1 MIEVKNLTKKYGNFE
16 AVKNADFTINDGE
29 VVGFLGPNGA
39 GKSTTMNI
47 ITGYLSATSGSVS
60 VNGYDIF
67 EQPEEAK
74 RHIGY
79 LPEQP
84 PLFPGMTVDEY
95 LNFVYDLK
103 KTKLPRNPHL
113 AEIRKLVKIE
123 DVKNRLIRN
132 LSKGYR
138 QRVGIAQ
145 ALVGNPD
152 VLILDEP
159 TVGLDPSQIIEI
171 RELIHKLGKTHT
183 VILSSHILS
192 EIQAVCKRIII
203 INQGI
208 IIADDTPANL
218 SARISDSLCIRL
230 SAIGPAREIL
240 DRLSLIP
247 GIGKITVTG
256 TSGEATDFKIE
267 PDVKTD
273 LTVEISKE
281 MLKNGWPV
289 TRPLARGHFPSHD
302 KRAPRKPYEG
312 LLGAQNRN
320 RQGGR
325 RIMKAIFKREF
336 RSYFTS
342 PIGFAVLAIFYIISG
357 LLFAVYFEA
366 GQPDL
371 SGIFSPGLFLCA
383 LIIIPILT
391 MRLFSEERHQKAD
404 QLVMT
409 APVKITSV
417 VLGKFFAAFAVYAIA
432 VAITLVYQII
442 ITFYVTPDWMVFFG
456 NFIGILVFGAA
467 LIAMG
472 MFLSTLTEV
481 QVVVAVATYA
491 AELGLVLIP
500 SFVVTFLGQMSNTFA
515 KYTVKIFEGM
525 SILDRFSNFTK
536 GTLNYSDIFFFLSLA
551 ALFIFFCIT
560 AIDRR
565 RYA

>member
-203 INQGI
+203 IN
-208 IIADDTPANL
+208 
-218 SARISDSLCIRL
+218 RR
-230 SAIGPAREIL
+230 R
-240 DRLSLIP
+240 
-247 GIGKITVTG
+247 
-256 TSGEATDFKIE
+256 
-267 PDVKTD
+267 
-273 LTVEISKE
+273 
-281 MLKNGWPV
+281 
-289 TRPLARGHFPSHD
+289 H
-302 KRAPRKPYEG
+302 PRKSFGTHFRQPLHTPVG
-312 LLGAQNRN
+312 HRSRKRN
-320 RQGGR
+320 SR
-325 RIMKAIFKREF
+325 
-336 RSYFTS
+336 
-342 PIGFAVLAIFYIISG
+342 P
-357 LLFAVYFEA
+357 
-366 GQPDL
+366 
-371 SGIFSPGLFLCA
+371 
-383 LIIIPILT
+383 
-391 MRLFSEERHQKAD
+391 
-404 QLVMT
+404 
-409 APVKITSV
+409 
-417 VLGKFFAAFAVYAIA
+417 
-432 VAITLVYQII
+432 
-442 ITFYVTPDWMVFFG
+442 
-456 NFIGILVFGAA
+456 
-467 LIAMG
+467 
-472 MFLSTLTEV
+472 
-481 QVVVAVATYA
+481 
-491 AELGLVLIP
+491 
-500 SFVVTFLGQMSNTFA
+500 
-515 KYTVKIFEGM
+515 
-525 SILDRFSNFTK
+525 
-536 GTLNYSDIFFFLSLA
+536 SLA
-551 ALFIFFCIT
+551 HSRHRQNNRHRHLGRGYRF
-560 AIDRR
+560 
-565 RYA
+565 